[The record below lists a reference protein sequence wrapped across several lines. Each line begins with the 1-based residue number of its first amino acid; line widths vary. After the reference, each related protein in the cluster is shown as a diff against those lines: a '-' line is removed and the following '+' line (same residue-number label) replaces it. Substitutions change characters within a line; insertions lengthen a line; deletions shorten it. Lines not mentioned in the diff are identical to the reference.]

1 MFGEIVC
8 FYQWIVFSGVT
19 KLSIGHK
26 IFIDH
31 PLSVSATVVVF
42 GLALESLSK
51 SFIKLS
57 PVSKA
62 VPSVVLR
69 LC

>member
-1 MFGEIVC
+1 V
-8 FYQWIVFSGVT
+8 
-19 KLSIGHK
+19 
-26 IFIDH
+26 
-31 PLSVSATVVVF
+31 ATVVV
-42 GLALESLSK
+42 LVLSESLSK

-69 LC
+69 RLSIVAFYFFLKFYFKIVSEASLPL